1 LIIQVSIQKT
11 PFGFRF
17 VLIADQVETCIPKM
31 RKTHISLSISE
42 FAATLV
48 QSGSGMRKSHR
59 TGFSCE
65 NVRRRKRDNISGPK
79 RSHFGRI
86 TMKRLSTLALTSI
99 VALTAGVSAAQADKL
114 TLYCSADEAWCQ
126 QMARGFEDATGIDV
140 NMTRKSSGETFAQ
153 VKAES
158 ANPRGDVWWGGTGDP
173 HLQAAEEGL
182 TTAYVSPMRGELH
195 DWAIRQAES
204 ANDKTI
210 GIYSGALGY
219 GYNTEL
225 LAANN
230 LPEPSCWKD
239 LLKPEYKG
247 HVQMANPNSSGTAYT
262 TLATMVQLFGEEEGF
277 DFMKGLHANINQY
290 TKSGSAPIKA
300 AGRGE
305 TTIGIVFMHD
315 AVAQAAAGFPVN
327 VVAPCEGTGYEI
339 GAMSIIEGA
348 RNMDEAKQFY
358 DWALTADVQS
368 EAWKV
373 LSFQVPSNVS
383 AETSPQAPDL
393 STIKLI
399 DYDFAKYGSSDER
412 KRLLQKWDE
421 EVSTLPQ

>member
-1 LIIQVSIQKT
+1 MKT
-11 PFGFRF
+11 
-17 VLIADQVETCIPKM
+17 
-31 RKTHISLSISE
+31 RKYAFLASA
-42 FAATLV
+42 F
-48 QSGSGMRKSHR
+48 
-59 TGFSCE
+59 
-65 NVRRRKRDNISGPK
+65 
-79 RSHFGRI
+79 
-86 TMKRLSTLALTSI
+86 ALTLS
-99 VALTAGVSAAQADKL
+99 AGAAQADKL
-114 TLYCSADEAWCQ
+114 TLYCSAEEDWCQ
-126 QMARGFEDATGIDV
+126 VMARGFEEATGIDV

-158 ANPRGDVWWGGTGDP
+158 ANPKGDVWWGGTGDP

-182 TTAYVSPMRGELH
+182 SVAYVSSMRGELH
-195 DWAIRQAES
+195 DWAVRQAAS

-210 GIYSGALGY
+210 GIYSGALGF
-219 GYNTEL
+219 GYNSEL
-225 LAANN
+225 LEANN
-230 LPEPSCWKD
+230 LPVPACWKD

-277 DFMKGLHANINQY
+277 EFMKGLHANINQY

-305 TTIGIVFMHD
+305 NTIGIVFLHD
-315 AVAQAAAGFPVN
+315 AVKQAASGFPV
-327 VVAPCEGTGYEI
+327 VPVAPCEGTGYEI
-339 GAMSIIEGA
+339 GSMSIIDGA
-348 RNMDEAKQFY
+348 RNLEEAKQFY
-358 DWALTADVQS
+358 DWALTAEVQS

-373 LSFQVPSNVS
+373 KSYQVPSNVS
-383 AETSPQAPDL
+383 AETSPDAPDL